1 MNKIS
6 KFLTLVILI
15 VVVLLFGIYQYRT
28 FIQTEIYQEN
38 SEHLLATYEQVSRTF
53 TLFTQRNWN
62 VLADWDEYLQYI
74 SDSENTETA
83 WHDFADR
90 KNNWQY
96 SDFYMFNEHCDFLT
110 ASNRKGTADSIR
122 NCFQEMYSSGCPTI
136 SDYTASSGKHKVVF
150 AIPLSNPFCLDNITY
165 TGVAVSYDVT
175 TVEDMIS
182 NNVYGDK
189 SSCYLVNAKGHVIL
203 SLESQSE
210 FLSEQ
215 DNLFTFLKSNAVF
228 SENTNDA
235 VEHDLQKVVEGRAKF
250 NSQGTS
256 YYMVY
261 QPVGLNDWSI
271 LGIVQT
277 AAVNSPDEKIM
288 HVTIA
293 AITVLAACLLL
304 LLLRLSSL
312 NAEYKLKHQELLHQA
327 LKAQKEQTDQLF
339 YGMTCIVDRYI
350 VVDLLKNR
358 YEYHEYS
365 SNSLYPETGSYQN
378 LLDTVARNYIVLS
391 DTENIK
397 ISHLLNK
404 EYLQKVLHKG
414 NGIMKIEYSKRTEN
428 IYKLMNVVAVEWDE
442 SGIPL
447 KVMMISQD
455 IGKRHELENL
465 ANTDGLTG
473 LFNERYFSSV
483 LHRKEKKKLPFVLY
497 YLDLDHFKPVND
509 TYGHDMGD
517 KLLKAVAERLLKCIR
532 SNDFAFR
539 IGGDEFA
546 LIISAE
552 MEDSLCMQTKMRII
566 QSLLRPYEIDGKTL
580 HIGASCGYAVYPL
593 ETEDTGKIRI
603 LADQRMYAE
612 KKKIIKKPQGLSPKI
627 LLQMTECKRGA
638 VGKCNFSSRQP
649 LLHYLLMHH
658 SEHQRSSM
666 TFFYSHTSVCLP
678 GEWPP

>member
-1 MNKIS
+1 
-6 KFLTLVILI
+6 
-15 VVVLLFGIYQYRT
+15 
-28 FIQTEIYQEN
+28 
-38 SEHLLATYEQVSRTF
+38 
-53 TLFTQRNWN
+53 
-62 VLADWDEYLQYI
+62 
-74 SDSENTETA
+74 
-83 WHDFADR
+83 
-90 KNNWQY
+90 
-96 SDFYMFNEHCDFLT
+96 
-110 ASNRKGTADSIR
+110 
-122 NCFQEMYSSGCPTI
+122 
-136 SDYTASSGKHKVVF
+136 
-150 AIPLSNPFCLDNITY
+150 
-165 TGVAVSYDVT
+165 
-175 TVEDMIS
+175 
-182 NNVYGDK
+182 
-189 SSCYLVNAKGHVIL
+189 
-203 SLESQSE
+203 
-210 FLSEQ
+210 
-215 DNLFTFLKSNAVF
+215 
-228 SENTNDA
+228 
-235 VEHDLQKVVEGRAKF
+235 
-250 NSQGTS
+250 
-256 YYMVY
+256 MVY
-261 QPVGLNDWSI
+261 QPVGLNDWNI
-271 LGIVQT
+271 LGIVQ
-277 AAVNSPDEKIM
+277 ASAVNSQDEKIM

-293 AITVLAACLLL
+293 TITGLAACLLL

-339 YGMTCIVDRYI
+339 YGMTCIVDRYT
-350 VVDLLKNR
+350 VVDLMKDR
-358 YEYHEYS
+358 YEYHEY
-365 SNSLYPETGSYQN
+365 NSDNLYPETGSYQN
-378 LLDTVARNYIVLS
+378 LLDTASRSYIVLS

-404 EYLQKVLHKG
+404 EYLQKVLQKG

-566 QSLLRPYEIDGKTL
+566 QSLLLPYEIDGKTL

-612 KKKIIKKPQGLSPKI
+612 KKENHRKAAESQSKDPSP
-627 LLQMTECKRGA
+627 
-638 VGKCNFSSRQP
+638 ND
-649 LLHYLLMHH
+649 
-658 SEHQRSSM
+658 
-666 TFFYSHTSVCLP
+666 
-678 GEWPP
+678 

>member
-1 MNKIS
+1 MNKIC
-6 KFLTLVILI
+6 KFLTLIILI

-38 SEHLLATYEQVSRTF
+38 SEHLLATYEQVNRTF

-62 VLADWDEYLQYI
+62 VLSDWDEYLQCI
-74 SDSENTETA
+74 SDAENTETV

-110 ASNRKGTADSIR
+110 ANNRKGTADSIR
-122 NCFQEMYSSGCPTI
+122 NCFQEMYSFECPTI

-150 AIPLSNPFCLDNITY
+150 AIPLSHPFCLDNITY
-165 TGVAVSYDVT
+165 TGVAVSYDVS

-210 FLSEQ
+210 FLSGHE
-215 DNLFTFLKSNAVF
+215 NLFTFLKDNAVF
-228 SENTNDA
+228 SKNTYDA
-235 VEHDLQKVVEGRAKF
+235 VEHDLQKVVKGRAKF

-293 AITVLAACLLL
+293 AITVLATCLLL

-339 YGMTCIVDRYI
+339 YGMTCIVDRYT
-350 VVDLLKNR
+350 VVDLLKDR

-428 IYKLMNVVAVEWDE
+428 VYKIMNVVAVEWDE
-442 SGIPL
+442 AGIPQ
-447 KVMMISQD
+447 KVMMIAQD

-483 LHRKEKKKLPFVLY
+483 LHRKEQKKLPFVLY

-552 MEDSLCMQTKMRII
+552 MEDSLCMQTKMRIV
-566 QSLLRPYEIDGKTL
+566 QSLLLPYEIDDKTL

-612 KKKIIKKPQGLSPKI
+612 KKENHRKAAESQSKDPSP
-627 LLQMTECKRGA
+627 
-638 VGKCNFSSRQP
+638 ND
-649 LLHYLLMHH
+649 
-658 SEHQRSSM
+658 
-666 TFFYSHTSVCLP
+666 
-678 GEWPP
+678 

>member
-1 MNKIS
+1 MSQQPHHQKKENIMNKIC
-6 KFLTLVILI
+6 KFLTLIILI
-15 VVVLLFGIYQYRT
+15 VAVLLFGIYQYRT

-38 SEHLLATYEQVSRTF
+38 SEHLLATYEQVNRTF

-62 VLADWDEYLQYI
+62 VLSDWDEYLQYI
-74 SDSENTETA
+74 SDSENTETV

-110 ASNRKGTADSIR
+110 ANNRKGTADSIR
-122 NCFQEMYSSGCPTI
+122 NCFQEMYSFECPTI

-150 AIPLSNPFCLDNITY
+150 AIPLSHPFCLNNITY

-210 FLSEQ
+210 FLSEHE
-215 DNLFTFLKSNAVF
+215 NLFTFLKDNAVF
-228 SENTNDA
+228 SENTYDA
-235 VEHDLQKVVEGRAKF
+235 VEHDLQKVVKGRAKF

-293 AITVLAACLLL
+293 AITVLATCLLL

-339 YGMTCIVDRYI
+339 YGMTCIVDRYT
-350 VVDLLKNR
+350 VVDLLKDR

-428 IYKLMNVVAVEWDE
+428 VYKIMNVVAVEWDE
-442 SGIPL
+442 AGIPQ
-447 KVMMISQD
+447 KVMMIAQD

-483 LHRKEKKKLPFVLY
+483 LHRKEQKKLPFVLY

-552 MEDSLCMQTKMRII
+552 MEDSLCMQTKMRIV
-566 QSLLRPYEIDGKTL
+566 QSLLLPYEIDGKTL

-603 LADQRMYAE
+603 LSDQRMYAE
-612 KKKIIKKPQGLSPKI
+612 KKENHRKAAESQSKDPSP
-627 LLQMTECKRGA
+627 
-638 VGKCNFSSRQP
+638 ND
-649 LLHYLLMHH
+649 
-658 SEHQRSSM
+658 
-666 TFFYSHTSVCLP
+666 
-678 GEWPP
+678 

>member
-1 MNKIS
+1 MNKIC
-6 KFLTLVILI
+6 KFLTLIFLI

-38 SEHLLATYEQVSRTF
+38 SEHLLATYEQVNRTF

-62 VLADWDEYLQYI
+62 VLSDWDEYLQCI
-74 SDSENTETA
+74 SDSENTETV

-110 ASNRKGTADSIR
+110 ANNRKGTADSIR

-150 AIPLSNPFCLDNITY
+150 AIPLSHPFCLNNITY

-189 SSCYLVNAKGHVIL
+189 SSCYLINAKGHVIL

-210 FLSEQ
+210 FLSGHE
-215 DNLFTFLKSNAVF
+215 NLFTFLKDNAVF
-228 SENTNDA
+228 SENTYDA
-235 VEHDLQKVVEGRAKF
+235 VEHDLQKVVKGRAKF

-293 AITVLAACLLL
+293 AITVLATCLLL

-339 YGMTCIVDRYI
+339 YGMNCIVDRYT
-350 VVDLLKNR
+350 VVDLLKDR

-365 SNSLYPETGSYQN
+365 SNNLYPETGSYQN
-378 LLDTVARNYIVLS
+378 LLDTAARNYIVSS

-428 IYKLMNVVAVEWDE
+428 IYKIMNVVAVEWDE
-442 SGIPL
+442 AGIPQ

-483 LHRKEKKKLPFVLY
+483 LHRKEQKKLPFVLY

-552 MEDSLCMQTKMRII
+552 MEDSLCMQTKMRIV
-566 QSLLRPYEIDGKTL
+566 QSLLLPYEIDGKTL

-612 KKKIIKKPQGLSPKI
+612 KKENHRKAAESQSKDPSP
-627 LLQMTECKRGA
+627 
-638 VGKCNFSSRQP
+638 ND
-649 LLHYLLMHH
+649 
-658 SEHQRSSM
+658 
-666 TFFYSHTSVCLP
+666 
-678 GEWPP
+678 

>member
-1 MNKIS
+1 MNKIC
-6 KFLTLVILI
+6 KFLTLIILI

-38 SEHLLATYEQVSRTF
+38 SEHLLATYEQVNRTF

-62 VLADWDEYLQYI
+62 VLSDWDEYLQCI
-74 SDSENTETA
+74 SDAENTETV

-110 ASNRKGTADSIR
+110 ANNRKGTADSIR
-122 NCFQEMYSSGCPTI
+122 NCFQEMYSFECPTI

-150 AIPLSNPFCLDNITY
+150 AIPLSHPFCLNNITY

-210 FLSEQ
+210 FLSEHE
-215 DNLFTFLKSNAVF
+215 NLFTFLKDNAVF
-228 SENTNDA
+228 SENTYDA
-235 VEHDLQKVVEGRAKF
+235 VEHDLQKVVKGRAKF

-293 AITVLAACLLL
+293 AITVLATCLLL

-339 YGMTCIVDRYI
+339 YGMTCIVDRYT
-350 VVDLLKNR
+350 VVDLLKDR

-428 IYKLMNVVAVEWDE
+428 VYKIMNVVAVEWDE
-442 SGIPL
+442 AGIPQ
-447 KVMMISQD
+447 KVMMIAQD

-483 LHRKEKKKLPFVLY
+483 LHRKEQKQLPFVLY

-552 MEDSLCMQTKMRII
+552 MEDSLCMQTKMRIV
-566 QSLLRPYEIDGKTL
+566 QSLLLPYEIDGKTL

-612 KKKIIKKPQGLSPKI
+612 KKENHRKAAESQSKDPSQ
-627 LLQMTECKRGA
+627 
-638 VGKCNFSSRQP
+638 ND
-649 LLHYLLMHH
+649 
-658 SEHQRSSM
+658 
-666 TFFYSHTSVCLP
+666 
-678 GEWPP
+678 

>member
-1 MNKIS
+1 MSQQPHHQKEENIMNKIC
-6 KFLTLVILI
+6 KFLTLIILI

-38 SEHLLATYEQVSRTF
+38 SEHLLATYEQVNRTF

-62 VLADWDEYLQYI
+62 VLSDWNEYLQCI
-74 SDSENTETA
+74 SDSENTETV

-110 ASNRKGTADSIR
+110 ANNRKGTADSIR

-150 AIPLSNPFCLDNITY
+150 AIPLSHPFCLNNITY

-210 FLSEQ
+210 FLSEHE
-215 DNLFTFLKSNAVF
+215 NLFTFLKDNAVF
-228 SENTNDA
+228 SENTYDA
-235 VEHDLQKVVEGRAKF
+235 VEHDLQKVVKGRAKF

-293 AITVLAACLLL
+293 AITVLATCLLL

-339 YGMTCIVDRYI
+339 YGMTCIVDRYT
-350 VVDLLKNR
+350 VVDLLKDR

-378 LLDTVARNYIVLS
+378 LLDTIARNYIVLS

-404 EYLQKVLHKG
+404 DYLQKVLHKG

-428 IYKLMNVVAVEWDE
+428 VYKIMNVVAVEWDE
-442 SGIPL
+442 AGIPQ
-447 KVMMISQD
+447 KVMMIAQD

-483 LHRKEKKKLPFVLY
+483 LHRKEQKKLPFVLY

-552 MEDSLCMQTKMRII
+552 MEDSLCMQTKMRIV
-566 QSLLRPYEIDGKTL
+566 QSLLLPYEIDGKTL

-612 KKKIIKKPQGLSPKI
+612 KKENHRKAAESQSKDPSPN
-627 LLQMTECKRGA
+627 G
-638 VGKCNFSSRQP
+638 
-649 LLHYLLMHH
+649 
-658 SEHQRSSM
+658 
-666 TFFYSHTSVCLP
+666 
-678 GEWPP
+678 

>member
-1 MNKIS
+1 MNKIC
-6 KFLTLVILI
+6 KFLTLIILI

-38 SEHLLATYEQVSRTF
+38 SEHLLATYEQVNRTF

-62 VLADWDEYLQYI
+62 VLSDWDEYLQCI
-74 SDSENTETA
+74 SDSENTETV

-110 ASNRKGTADSIR
+110 ANNRKGTADSIR
-122 NCFQEMYSSGCPTI
+122 NCFQEMYSSECPTI
-136 SDYTASSGKHKVVF
+136 SDYIASSGKHKVVF
-150 AIPLSNPFCLDNITY
+150 AIPLSHPFCLNNITY

-210 FLSEQ
+210 FLSEHE
-215 DNLFTFLKSNAVF
+215 NLFTFLKDNAVF
-228 SENTNDA
+228 SENTYDA
-235 VEHDLQKVVEGRAKF
+235 VEHDLQKVVKGRAKF
-250 NSQGTS
+250 NSQGIS

-288 HVTIA
+288 HVTIV
-293 AITVLAACLLL
+293 AITVLATCLLL

-339 YGMTCIVDRYI
+339 YGMTCIVDRYT
-350 VVDLLKNR
+350 VVDLLKDR

-365 SNSLYPETGSYQN
+365 NSNNLYPETGSYQN
-378 LLDTVARNYIVLS
+378 LLDTAARNYIVLS

-428 IYKLMNVVAVEWDE
+428 IYKIMNVVAVEWDE
-442 SGIPL
+442 AGIPQ

-483 LHRKEKKKLPFVLY
+483 LHRKEQKKLPFVL
-497 YLDLDHFKPVND
+497 LAPRTPARSWSSDPP
-509 TYGHDMGD
+509 
-517 KLLKAVAERLLKCIR
+517 AVPQRASEGSVSSPGAPYCVPPFSGSPLPPHR
-532 SNDFAFR
+532 SAR
-539 IGGDEFA
+539 
-546 LIISAE
+546 
-552 MEDSLCMQTKMRII
+552 
-566 QSLLRPYEIDGKTL
+566 
-580 HIGASCGYAVYPL
+580 
-593 ETEDTGKIRI
+593 
-603 LADQRMYAE
+603 
-612 KKKIIKKPQGLSPKI
+612 
-627 LLQMTECKRGA
+627 
-638 VGKCNFSSRQP
+638 
-649 LLHYLLMHH
+649 
-658 SEHQRSSM
+658 
-666 TFFYSHTSVCLP
+666 
-678 GEWPP
+678 

>member
-1 MNKIS
+1 MSQQPHHQKKENIMNKIC
-6 KFLTLVILI
+6 KFLTLIILI
-15 VVVLLFGIYQYRT
+15 VAVLLFGIYQYRT
-28 FIQTEIYQEN
+28 LIQTEIYQEN
-38 SEHLLATYEQVSRTF
+38 SEHLLATYEQVNRIF

-62 VLADWDEYLQYI
+62 VLSDWDEYLQYI
-74 SDSENTETA
+74 SDSENTETV

-110 ASNRKGTADSIR
+110 ANNRKGTADSIR
-122 NCFQEMYSSGCPTI
+122 NCFQEMYSFECPTI

-150 AIPLSNPFCLDNITY
+150 AIPLSHPFCLNNITY

-210 FLSEQ
+210 FLSEHE
-215 DNLFTFLKSNAVF
+215 NLFTFLKDNAVF
-228 SENTNDA
+228 SENTYDA
-235 VEHDLQKVVEGRAKF
+235 VEHDLQKVVKGRAKF

-293 AITVLAACLLL
+293 AITVLATCLLL

-339 YGMTCIVDRYI
+339 YGMTCIVDRYT
-350 VVDLLKNR
+350 VVDLLKDR

-428 IYKLMNVVAVEWDE
+428 IYKIMNVVAVEWDE
-442 SGIPL
+442 AGIPQ
-447 KVMMISQD
+447 KVMMIAQD

-483 LHRKEKKKLPFVLY
+483 LHRKEQKKLPFVLY

-552 MEDSLCMQTKMRII
+552 MGDSLCMQTKMRIV
-566 QSLLRPYEIDGKTL
+566 QSLLLPYEIDGKTL

-612 KKKIIKKPQGLSPKI
+612 KKENHRKAAESQSKDPSP
-627 LLQMTECKRGA
+627 
-638 VGKCNFSSRQP
+638 ND
-649 LLHYLLMHH
+649 
-658 SEHQRSSM
+658 
-666 TFFYSHTSVCLP
+666 
-678 GEWPP
+678 

>member
-1 MNKIS
+1 MNKIC
-6 KFLTLVILI
+6 KFLTLIILI
-15 VVVLLFGIYQYRT
+15 VAVLLFGIYQYRT

-38 SEHLLATYEQVSRTF
+38 SEHLLATYEQVNRTF

-62 VLADWDEYLQYI
+62 VLSDWDEYLQYI
-74 SDSENTETA
+74 SDSENTETV

-110 ASNRKGTADSIR
+110 ANNRKGTADSIR
-122 NCFQEMYSSGCPTI
+122 NCFQEMYSFECPTI

-150 AIPLSNPFCLDNITY
+150 AIPLSHPFCLNNITY

-210 FLSEQ
+210 FLSEHE
-215 DNLFTFLKSNAVF
+215 NLFTFLKDNAVF
-228 SENTNDA
+228 SENTYDA
-235 VEHDLQKVVEGRAKF
+235 VEHDLQKVVKGRAKF

-293 AITVLAACLLL
+293 AITVLATCLLL

-339 YGMTCIVDRYI
+339 YGMTCIVDRYT
-350 VVDLLKNR
+350 VVDLLKDR

-428 IYKLMNVVAVEWDE
+428 IYKIMNVVAVEWDE
-442 SGIPL
+442 AGIPQ
-447 KVMMISQD
+447 KVMMIAQD

-483 LHRKEKKKLPFVLY
+483 LHRKEQKKLPFVLY

-509 TYGHDMGD
+509 TYRHDMGD

-552 MEDSLCMQTKMRII
+552 MGDSLCMQTKMRIV
-566 QSLLRPYEIDGKTL
+566 QSLLLPYEIDGKTL

-612 KKKIIKKPQGLSPKI
+612 KKENHRKAAESQSKDPSP
-627 LLQMTECKRGA
+627 
-638 VGKCNFSSRQP
+638 ND
-649 LLHYLLMHH
+649 
-658 SEHQRSSM
+658 
-666 TFFYSHTSVCLP
+666 
-678 GEWPP
+678 

>member
-1 MNKIS
+1 MNKIC
-6 KFLTLVILI
+6 KFLTLIILI

-38 SEHLLATYEQVSRTF
+38 SEHLLATYEQVNRTF

-62 VLADWDEYLQYI
+62 VLSDWDEYLQCI
-74 SDSENTETA
+74 SDSENTETV

-110 ASNRKGTADSIR
+110 ANNRKGTADSIQ

-150 AIPLSNPFCLDNITY
+150 AIPLSHPFCLNNITY
-165 TGVAVSYDVT
+165 TGVAVSYDVS

-182 NNVYGDK
+182 NNVYGNK
-189 SSCYLVNAKGHVIL
+189 SSCYLINAKGHVIL

-215 DNLFTFLKSNAVF
+215 ENLFTFLKDNAVF

-250 NSQGTS
+250 NSQGIS

-293 AITVLAACLLL
+293 AITVLATCLLL

-339 YGMTCIVDRYI
+339 YGMTCIVDRYT
-350 VVDLLKNR
+350 VVDLLKDR

-428 IYKLMNVVAVEWDE
+428 VYKIMNVVAVEWDE
-442 SGIPL
+442 AGIPQ

-483 LHRKEKKKLPFVLY
+483 LHRKEQKKLPFVLY

-552 MEDSLCMQTKMRII
+552 MEDSLCMQTKMRIV
-566 QSLLRPYEIDGKTL
+566 QSLLLPYEIDGKTL

-612 KKKIIKKPQGLSPKI
+612 KKENHRKAAESQSKDPSP
-627 LLQMTECKRGA
+627 
-638 VGKCNFSSRQP
+638 ND
-649 LLHYLLMHH
+649 
-658 SEHQRSSM
+658 
-666 TFFYSHTSVCLP
+666 
-678 GEWPP
+678 

>member
-1 MNKIS
+1 MSKIC
-6 KFLTLVILI
+6 KFLTLIILI

-38 SEHLLATYEQVSRTF
+38 SEHLLATYEQVNRTF

-62 VLADWDEYLQYI
+62 VLSDWDEYLQCI
-74 SDSENTETA
+74 SDAENTETV

-110 ASNRKGTADSIR
+110 ANNRKGTADSIR
-122 NCFQEMYSSGCPTI
+122 NCFQEMYSFECPTI

-150 AIPLSNPFCLDNITY
+150 AIPLSHPFCLNNITY

-210 FLSEQ
+210 FLSGHE
-215 DNLFTFLKSNAVF
+215 NLFTFLKDNAVF
-228 SENTNDA
+228 SENTYDA
-235 VEHDLQKVVEGRAKF
+235 VEHDLQKVVKGRAKF

-293 AITVLAACLLL
+293 AITVLATCLLL

-339 YGMTCIVDRYI
+339 YGMTCIVDRYT
-350 VVDLLKNR
+350 VVDLLKDR

-365 SNSLYPETGSYQN
+365 SNNLYPETGSYQN
-378 LLDTVARNYIVLS
+378 LLDTAARNYIVLS

-397 ISHLLNK
+397 MSHLLNK

-428 IYKLMNVVAVEWDE
+428 VYKIMNVVAVEWDE
-442 SGIPL
+442 AGIPQ
-447 KVMMISQD
+447 KVMMIAQD
-455 IGKRHELENL
+455 IGKRHELESL

-483 LHRKEKKKLPFVLY
+483 LHRKEQKKLPFVLY

-552 MEDSLCMQTKMRII
+552 MEDSLCMQTKMRIV
-566 QSLLRPYEIDGKTL
+566 QSLLLPYEIDGKTL

-612 KKKIIKKPQGLSPKI
+612 KKENHRKAAESQSKDPSP
-627 LLQMTECKRGA
+627 
-638 VGKCNFSSRQP
+638 ND
-649 LLHYLLMHH
+649 
-658 SEHQRSSM
+658 
-666 TFFYSHTSVCLP
+666 
-678 GEWPP
+678 

>member
-1 MNKIS
+1 MNKIC
-6 KFLTLVILI
+6 KFLTLIILI

-38 SEHLLATYEQVSRTF
+38 SEHLLATYEQVNRTF

-62 VLADWDEYLQYI
+62 VLSDWDEYLQCI
-74 SDSENTETA
+74 SDSENTETV

-110 ASNRKGTADSIR
+110 ANNRKGTADSIR
-122 NCFQEMYSSGCPTI
+122 NCFQEMYSSECPTI
-136 SDYTASSGKHKVVF
+136 SDYIASSGKHKVVF
-150 AIPLSNPFCLDNITY
+150 AIPLSHPFCLNNITY

-210 FLSEQ
+210 FLSEHE
-215 DNLFTFLKSNAVF
+215 NLFTFLKDNAVF
-228 SENTNDA
+228 SENTYDA
-235 VEHDLQKVVEGRAKF
+235 VEHDLQKVVKGRAKF
-250 NSQGTS
+250 NSQGIS

-293 AITVLAACLLL
+293 AITVLATCLLL

-339 YGMTCIVDRYI
+339 YGMTCIVDRYT
-350 VVDLLKNR
+350 VVDLLKDR

-365 SNSLYPETGSYQN
+365 SNNLYPETGSYQN
-378 LLDTVARNYIVLS
+378 LLDTAARNYIVLS

-397 ISHLLNK
+397 MSHLLNK

-428 IYKLMNVVAVEWDE
+428 VYKIMNVVAVEWDE
-442 SGIPL
+442 AGIPQ
-447 KVMMISQD
+447 KVMMIAQD

-483 LHRKEKKKLPFVLY
+483 LHRKEQKKLPFVLY

-532 SNDFAFR
+532 SNDLAFR

-552 MEDSLCMQTKMRII
+552 MEDSLCMQTKMRIV
-566 QSLLRPYEIDGKTL
+566 QSLLLPYEIDGKTL

-612 KKKIIKKPQGLSPKI
+612 KKENHRKAAESQSKDPSQ
-627 LLQMTECKRGA
+627 
-638 VGKCNFSSRQP
+638 ND
-649 LLHYLLMHH
+649 
-658 SEHQRSSM
+658 
-666 TFFYSHTSVCLP
+666 
-678 GEWPP
+678 

>member
-1 MNKIS
+1 MNKIC
-6 KFLTLVILI
+6 KFLTLIILI

-38 SEHLLATYEQVSRTF
+38 SEHLLATYEQVNRTF

-62 VLADWDEYLQYI
+62 VLSDWDEYLQCI
-74 SDSENTETA
+74 SDAENTETV

-110 ASNRKGTADSIR
+110 ANNRKGTADSIR
-122 NCFQEMYSSGCPTI
+122 NCFQEMYSSECPTI

-150 AIPLSNPFCLDNITY
+150 AIPLSHPFCLNNITY
-165 TGVAVSYDVT
+165 TGVAVSYDVS

-210 FLSEQ
+210 FLSGHE
-215 DNLFTFLKSNAVF
+215 NLFTFLKDNAVF
-228 SENTNDA
+228 SENTYDA
-235 VEHDLQKVVEGRAKF
+235 VEHDLQKVVKGRAKF

-293 AITVLAACLLL
+293 AITVLATCLLL

-339 YGMTCIVDRYI
+339 YGMTCIVDRYT
-350 VVDLLKNR
+350 VVDLLKDR

-365 SNSLYPETGSYQN
+365 SNNLYPETGSYQN
-378 LLDTVARNYIVLS
+378 LLDTAARNYIVLS

-397 ISHLLNK
+397 MSHLLNK

-428 IYKLMNVVAVEWDE
+428 VYKIMNVVAVEWDE
-442 SGIPL
+442 AGIPQ

-483 LHRKEKKKLPFVLY
+483 LHRKEQKKLPFVLY

-552 MEDSLCMQTKMRII
+552 MEDSLCMQTKMRIV
-566 QSLLRPYEIDGKTL
+566 QSLLLPYEIDDKTL

-612 KKKIIKKPQGLSPKI
+612 KKENHRKAAESQSKDPFP
-627 LLQMTECKRGA
+627 
-638 VGKCNFSSRQP
+638 ND
-649 LLHYLLMHH
+649 
-658 SEHQRSSM
+658 
-666 TFFYSHTSVCLP
+666 
-678 GEWPP
+678 

>member
-1 MNKIS
+1 MNKIC
-6 KFLTLVILI
+6 KFLTLIILI

-38 SEHLLATYEQVSRTF
+38 SEHLLATYEQVNRTF

-62 VLADWDEYLQYI
+62 VLSDWDEYLQCI
-74 SDSENTETA
+74 SDSENTETV

-110 ASNRKGTADSIR
+110 ANNRKGTADSIR
-122 NCFQEMYSSGCPTI
+122 NCFQEMYSSECPTI
-136 SDYTASSGKHKVVF
+136 SDYIASSGKHKVVF
-150 AIPLSNPFCLDNITY
+150 AIPLSHPFCLNNITY

-210 FLSEQ
+210 FLSEHE
-215 DNLFTFLKSNAVF
+215 NLFTFLKDNAVF
-228 SENTNDA
+228 SENTYDA
-235 VEHDLQKVVEGRAKF
+235 VEHDLQKVVKGRAKF
-250 NSQGTS
+250 NSQGIS

-293 AITVLAACLLL
+293 AITVLATCLLL

-339 YGMTCIVDRYI
+339 YGMTCIVDRYT
-350 VVDLLKNR
+350 VVDLLKDR

-365 SNSLYPETGSYQN
+365 NSNNLYPETGSYQN
-378 LLDTVARNYIVLS
+378 LLDTAARNYIVLS

-428 IYKLMNVVAVEWDE
+428 IYKIMNVVAVEWDE
-442 SGIPL
+442 AGIPQ

-473 LFNERYFSSV
+473 LFNERYFGSV
-483 LHRKEKKKLPFVLY
+483 LHRKEQKKLPFVLY

-552 MEDSLCMQTKMRII
+552 MDDSLCMQTKMCIV
-566 QSLLRPYEIDGKTL
+566 QSLLLPYEIDGKTL

-612 KKKIIKKPQGLSPKI
+612 KKENHRKAAESQSKDPSP
-627 LLQMTECKRGA
+627 
-638 VGKCNFSSRQP
+638 ND
-649 LLHYLLMHH
+649 
-658 SEHQRSSM
+658 
-666 TFFYSHTSVCLP
+666 
-678 GEWPP
+678 

>member
-1 MNKIS
+1 MNKIC
-6 KFLTLVILI
+6 KFLTLIILI
-15 VVVLLFGIYQYRT
+15 VAVLLFGIYQYRT

-38 SEHLLATYEQVSRTF
+38 SEHLLATYEQVNRTF

-62 VLADWDEYLQYI
+62 VLSDWDEYLQYI
-74 SDSENTETA
+74 SDSENTETV

-110 ASNRKGTADSIR
+110 ANNRKGTADSIR
-122 NCFQEMYSSGCPTI
+122 NCFQEMYSFECPTI

-150 AIPLSNPFCLDNITY
+150 AIPLSHPFCLNNITY

-210 FLSEQ
+210 FLSEHE
-215 DNLFTFLKSNAVF
+215 NLFTFLKDNAVF
-228 SENTNDA
+228 SENTYDA
-235 VEHDLQKVVEGRAKF
+235 VEHDLQKVVKGRAKF

-293 AITVLAACLLL
+293 AITVLATCLLL

-339 YGMTCIVDRYI
+339 YGMTCIVDRYT
-350 VVDLLKNR
+350 VVDLLKDR

-428 IYKLMNVVAVEWDE
+428 IYKIMNVVAVEWDE
-442 SGIPL
+442 AGIPQ
-447 KVMMISQD
+447 KVMMIAQD

-483 LHRKEKKKLPFVLY
+483 LHRKEQKKLPFVLY

-552 MEDSLCMQTKMRII
+552 MGDSLCMQTKMRIV
-566 QSLLRPYEIDGKTL
+566 QSLLLPYEIDGKTL

-612 KKKIIKKPQGLSPKI
+612 KKENHRKAAESQSKDPSQ
-627 LLQMTECKRGA
+627 
-638 VGKCNFSSRQP
+638 ND
-649 LLHYLLMHH
+649 
-658 SEHQRSSM
+658 
-666 TFFYSHTSVCLP
+666 
-678 GEWPP
+678 

>member
-1 MNKIS
+1 MVTPVAHGDHHVGPCEHPVDHLAHRLRRIGHVDVRIDGIRGPGTGDAGPDGSALAAVRNIDDLDIRNGLPQRPVL
-6 KFLTLVILI
+6 FLAETMRRTVVDDDQVQALVRIPGAKLRI
-15 VVVLLFGIYQYRT
+15 GAGQRRDEPRSRIAIAV
-28 FIQTEIYQEN
+28 
-38 SEHLLATYEQVSRTF
+38 LAT
-53 TLFTQRNWN
+53 
-62 VLADWDEYLQYI
+62 
-74 SDSENTETA
+74 
-83 WHDFADR
+83 
-90 KNNWQY
+90 
-96 SDFYMFNEHCDFLT
+96 
-110 ASNRKGTADSIR
+110 
-122 NCFQEMYSSGCPTI
+122 
-136 SDYTASSGKHKVVF
+136 
-150 AIPLSNPFCLDNITY
+150 
-165 TGVAVSYDVT
+165 
-175 TVEDMIS
+175 
-182 NNVYGDK
+182 
-189 SSCYLVNAKGHVIL
+189 
-203 SLESQSE
+203 
-210 FLSEQ
+210 
-215 DNLFTFLKSNAVF
+215 
-228 SENTNDA
+228 
-235 VEHDLQKVVEGRAKF
+235 
-250 NSQGTS
+250 
-256 YYMVY
+256 
-261 QPVGLNDWSI
+261 
-271 LGIVQT
+271 
-277 AAVNSPDEKIM
+277 
-288 HVTIA
+288 
-293 AITVLAACLLL
+293 CLLL

-339 YGMTCIVDRYI
+339 YGMTCIVDRYT
-350 VVDLLKNR
+350 VVDLLKDR

-365 SNSLYPETGSYQN
+365 SNNLYPETGSYQN

-428 IYKLMNVVAVEWDE
+428 VYKIMNVVAVEWDE
-442 SGIPL
+442 AGIPQ
-447 KVMMISQD
+447 KVMMIAQD

-483 LHRKEKKKLPFVLY
+483 LHRKEQKKLPFVLY

-552 MEDSLCMQTKMRII
+552 MEDSLCMQTKMRIV
-566 QSLLRPYEIDGKTL
+566 QSLLLPYEIDGKTL

-612 KKKIIKKPQGLSPKI
+612 KKENHRKAAESQSKDPSQ
-627 LLQMTECKRGA
+627 
-638 VGKCNFSSRQP
+638 ND
-649 LLHYLLMHH
+649 
-658 SEHQRSSM
+658 
-666 TFFYSHTSVCLP
+666 
-678 GEWPP
+678 

>member
-1 MNKIS
+1 MNKICKS
-6 KFLTLVILI
+6 LTLIILI
-15 VVVLLFGIYQYRT
+15 VAVLLFGIYQYRT

-38 SEHLLATYEQVSRTF
+38 SEHLLATYEQVNRTF

-62 VLADWDEYLQYI
+62 VLSDWDEYLQYI
-74 SDSENTETA
+74 SDSENTETV

-110 ASNRKGTADSIR
+110 ANNRKGTADSIR
-122 NCFQEMYSSGCPTI
+122 NCFQEMYSFECPTI

-150 AIPLSNPFCLDNITY
+150 AIPLSHPFCLNNITY

-210 FLSEQ
+210 FLSEHE
-215 DNLFTFLKSNAVF
+215 NLFTFLKDNAVF
-228 SENTNDA
+228 SENTYDA
-235 VEHDLQKVVEGRAKF
+235 VEHDLQKVVKGRAKF

-293 AITVLAACLLL
+293 AITVLATCLLL

-339 YGMTCIVDRYI
+339 YGMTCIVDRYT
-350 VVDLLKNR
+350 VVDLLKDR

-428 IYKLMNVVAVEWDE
+428 VYKIMNVVAVEWDE
-442 SGIPL
+442 AGIPQ
-447 KVMMISQD
+447 KVMMIAQD

-483 LHRKEKKKLPFVLY
+483 LHRKEQKKLPFVLY

-517 KLLKAVAERLLKCIR
+517 KLLKAVAERLLKCIH

-552 MEDSLCMQTKMRII
+552 MGDSLCMQTKMRIV
-566 QSLLRPYEIDGKTL
+566 QSLLLPYEIDGKTL
-580 HIGASCGYAVYPL
+580 HIGASCGYAIYPL

-612 KKKIIKKPQGLSPKI
+612 KKENHRKAAESQSKDPSP
-627 LLQMTECKRGA
+627 
-638 VGKCNFSSRQP
+638 ND
-649 LLHYLLMHH
+649 
-658 SEHQRSSM
+658 
-666 TFFYSHTSVCLP
+666 
-678 GEWPP
+678 

>member
-1 MNKIS
+1 MSQQPHHQKKENIMNKIC
-6 KFLTLVILI
+6 KFLTLIILI
-15 VVVLLFGIYQYRT
+15 VAVLLFGIYQYRT

-38 SEHLLATYEQVSRTF
+38 SEHLLATYEQVNRTF

-62 VLADWDEYLQYI
+62 VLSDWDEYLQYI
-74 SDSENTETA
+74 SDSENTETV

-110 ASNRKGTADSIR
+110 ANNRKGTADSIR
-122 NCFQEMYSSGCPTI
+122 NCFQEMYSFECPTI

-150 AIPLSNPFCLDNITY
+150 AIPLSHPFCLNNITY

-210 FLSEQ
+210 FLSEHE
-215 DNLFTFLKSNAVF
+215 NLFTFLKDNAVF
-228 SENTNDA
+228 SENTYDA
-235 VEHDLQKVVEGRAKF
+235 VEHDLQKVVKGRAKF

-293 AITVLAACLLL
+293 AITVLATCLLL

-339 YGMTCIVDRYI
+339 YGMTCIVDRYT
-350 VVDLLKNR
+350 VVDLLKDR

-414 NGIMKIEYSKRTEN
+414 NGIIKIEYSKRTEN
-428 IYKLMNVVAVEWDE
+428 VYKIMNVVAVEWDE
-442 SGIPL
+442 AGIPQ
-447 KVMMISQD
+447 KVMMIAQD

-483 LHRKEKKKLPFVLY
+483 LHRKEQKKLPFVLY

-552 MEDSLCMQTKMRII
+552 MEDSLCMQTKMRIV
-566 QSLLRPYEIDGKTL
+566 QSLLLPYEIDGKTL

-612 KKKIIKKPQGLSPKI
+612 KKENHRKAAESQSKDPSP
-627 LLQMTECKRGA
+627 
-638 VGKCNFSSRQP
+638 ND
-649 LLHYLLMHH
+649 
-658 SEHQRSSM
+658 
-666 TFFYSHTSVCLP
+666 
-678 GEWPP
+678 

>member
-1 MNKIS
+1 MNKIC
-6 KFLTLVILI
+6 KFLTLIILI

-38 SEHLLATYEQVSRTF
+38 SEHLLATYEQVNRTF

-62 VLADWDEYLQYI
+62 VLSDWDEYLQCI
-74 SDSENTETA
+74 SDSENTETV

-110 ASNRKGTADSIR
+110 ANNRKGTADSIR
-122 NCFQEMYSSGCPTI
+122 NCFQEMYSSECPTI
-136 SDYTASSGKHKVVF
+136 SDYIASSGKHKVVF
-150 AIPLSNPFCLDNITY
+150 AIPLSHPFCLNNITY

-210 FLSEQ
+210 FLSEHE
-215 DNLFTFLKSNAVF
+215 NLFTFLKDNAVF
-228 SENTNDA
+228 SENTYDA
-235 VEHDLQKVVEGRAKF
+235 VEHDLQKVVKGRAKF
-250 NSQGTS
+250 NSQGIS

-288 HVTIA
+288 HVTIV
-293 AITVLAACLLL
+293 AITVLATCLLL

-339 YGMTCIVDRYI
+339 YGMTCIVDRYT
-350 VVDLLKNR
+350 VVDLLKDR

-365 SNSLYPETGSYQN
+365 NSNNLYPETGSYQN
-378 LLDTVARNYIVLS
+378 LLDTAARNYIVLS

-428 IYKLMNVVAVEWDE
+428 IYKIMNVVAVEWDE
-442 SGIPL
+442 AGIPQ

-483 LHRKEKKKLPFVLY
+483 LHRKEQKKLPFVLY

-552 MEDSLCMQTKMRII
+552 MDDSLCMQTKMRIV
-566 QSLLRPYEIDGKTL
+566 QSLLLPYEIDGKTL

-612 KKKIIKKPQGLSPKI
+612 KKENHRKAAESQSKDPSQ
-627 LLQMTECKRGA
+627 
-638 VGKCNFSSRQP
+638 ND
-649 LLHYLLMHH
+649 
-658 SEHQRSSM
+658 
-666 TFFYSHTSVCLP
+666 
-678 GEWPP
+678 

>member
-1 MNKIS
+1 MNKIC
-6 KFLTLVILI
+6 KFLTLIILI
-15 VVVLLFGIYQYRT
+15 VAVLLFGIYQYRT

-38 SEHLLATYEQVSRTF
+38 SEHLLATYEQVNRTF

-62 VLADWDEYLQYI
+62 VLSDWDEYLQYI
-74 SDSENTETA
+74 SDSENTETV

-110 ASNRKGTADSIR
+110 ANNRKGTADSIR
-122 NCFQEMYSSGCPTI
+122 NCFQEMYSFECPTI

-150 AIPLSNPFCLDNITY
+150 AIPLSHPFCLNNITY

-210 FLSEQ
+210 FLSEHE
-215 DNLFTFLKSNAVF
+215 NLFTFLKDNAVF
-228 SENTNDA
+228 SENTYDA
-235 VEHDLQKVVEGRAKF
+235 VEHDLQKVVKGRAKF

-293 AITVLAACLLL
+293 AITVLATCLLL

-339 YGMTCIVDRYI
+339 YGMTCIVDRYT
-350 VVDLLKNR
+350 VVDLLKDR

-397 ISHLLNK
+397 ISHLMNK

-428 IYKLMNVVAVEWDE
+428 VYKIMNVVAVEWDE
-442 SGIPL
+442 AGIPQ
-447 KVMMISQD
+447 KVMMIAQD

-483 LHRKEKKKLPFVLY
+483 LHRKEQKKLPFVLY

-552 MEDSLCMQTKMRII
+552 MEDSLCMQTKMRIV
-566 QSLLRPYEIDGKTL
+566 QSLLLPYEIDGKTL

-612 KKKIIKKPQGLSPKI
+612 KKENHRKAAESQSKDPSP
-627 LLQMTECKRGA
+627 
-638 VGKCNFSSRQP
+638 ND
-649 LLHYLLMHH
+649 
-658 SEHQRSSM
+658 
-666 TFFYSHTSVCLP
+666 
-678 GEWPP
+678 

>member
-1 MNKIS
+1 MSQQPHHQKKENIMNKIC
-6 KFLTLVILI
+6 KFLTLIILI
-15 VVVLLFGIYQYRT
+15 VAVLLFGIYQYRT

-38 SEHLLATYEQVSRTF
+38 SEHLLATYEQVNRTF

-62 VLADWDEYLQYI
+62 VLSDWDEYLQYI
-74 SDSENTETA
+74 SDSENTETV

-110 ASNRKGTADSIR
+110 ANNRKGTADSIR
-122 NCFQEMYSSGCPTI
+122 NCFQEMYSFECPTI

-150 AIPLSNPFCLDNITY
+150 AIPLSHPFCLNNITY

-210 FLSEQ
+210 FLSEHE
-215 DNLFTFLKSNAVF
+215 NLFTFLKDNAVF
-228 SENTNDA
+228 SENTYDA
-235 VEHDLQKVVEGRAKF
+235 VEHDLQKVVKGRAKF

-293 AITVLAACLLL
+293 AITVLATCLLL

-339 YGMTCIVDRYI
+339 YGMTCIVDRYT
-350 VVDLLKNR
+350 VVDLLKDR

-428 IYKLMNVVAVEWDE
+428 VYKIMNVVAVEWDE
-442 SGIPL
+442 AGIPQ
-447 KVMMISQD
+447 KVMMIAQD

-483 LHRKEKKKLPFVLY
+483 LHRKEQKKLPFVLY

-552 MEDSLCMQTKMRII
+552 MEDSLCMQTKMRIV
-566 QSLLRPYEIDGKTL
+566 QSLLLPYEIDGKTL

-603 LADQRMYAE
+603 LADQRMYA
-612 KKKIIKKPQGLSPKI
+612 
-627 LLQMTECKRGA
+627 
-638 VGKCNFSSRQP
+638 
-649 LLHYLLMHH
+649 
-658 SEHQRSSM
+658 
-666 TFFYSHTSVCLP
+666 
-678 GEWPP
+678 

>member
-1 MNKIS
+1 MNKIC
-6 KFLTLVILI
+6 KFLTLIILI
-15 VVVLLFGIYQYRT
+15 VAVLLFGIYQYRT

-38 SEHLLATYEQVSRTF
+38 SEHLLATYEQVNRTF

-62 VLADWDEYLQYI
+62 VLSDWDEYLQCI
-74 SDSENTETA
+74 SDAENTETV

-110 ASNRKGTADSIR
+110 ANNRKGTADSIR
-122 NCFQEMYSSGCPTI
+122 NCFQEMYSSECPTI

-150 AIPLSNPFCLDNITY
+150 AIPLSHPFCLNNITY
-165 TGVAVSYDVT
+165 TGVAVSYDVS

-210 FLSEQ
+210 FLSEHE
-215 DNLFTFLKSNAVF
+215 NLFTFLKDNAVF
-228 SENTNDA
+228 SENTYDA
-235 VEHDLQKVVEGRAKF
+235 VEHDLQKVVKGRAKF
-250 NSQGTS
+250 NIQGTS

-293 AITVLAACLLL
+293 AITVLATCLLL

-339 YGMTCIVDRYI
+339 YGMTCIVDRYT
-350 VVDLLKNR
+350 VVDLLKDR

-365 SNSLYPETGSYQN
+365 SNNLYPETGSYQN
-378 LLDTVARNYIVLS
+378 LLDTAARNYIVLS

-397 ISHLLNK
+397 MSHLLNK

-428 IYKLMNVVAVEWDE
+428 IYKIMNVVAVEWDE
-442 SGIPL
+442 AGIPQ
-447 KVMMISQD
+447 KVMMIAQD

-483 LHRKEKKKLPFVLY
+483 LHRKEQKKLPFVLY

-552 MEDSLCMQTKMRII
+552 MGDSLCMQTKMRIV
-566 QSLLRPYEIDGKTL
+566 QSLLLPYEIDGKTL

-612 KKKIIKKPQGLSPKI
+612 KRK
-627 LLQMTECKRGA
+627 
-638 VGKCNFSSRQP
+638 SSESRRV
-649 LLHYLLMHH
+649 
-658 SEHQRSSM
+658 SVQRSFSK
-666 TFFYSHTSVCLP
+666 
-678 GEWPP
+678 

>member
-1 MNKIS
+1 MSKIC
-6 KFLTLVILI
+6 KFLTLIILI
-15 VVVLLFGIYQYRT
+15 VAVLLFGIYQYRT
-28 FIQTEIYQEN
+28 FIQTEIYQEH
-38 SEHLLATYEQVSRTF
+38 SEHLLATYEQVNRTF

-62 VLADWDEYLQYI
+62 VLSDWDEYLQCI
-74 SDSENTETA
+74 SDAENTETV

-110 ASNRKGTADSIR
+110 ANNRKGTADSIQ

-150 AIPLSNPFCLDNITY
+150 AIPLSHPFCLNNITY
-165 TGVAVSYDVT
+165 TGVAVSYDVS

-210 FLSEQ
+210 FLSGHE
-215 DNLFTFLKSNAVF
+215 NLFTFLKDNAVF
-228 SENTNDA
+228 SENTYDA
-235 VEHDLQKVVEGRAKF
+235 VEHDLQKVVKGRAKF
-250 NSQGTS
+250 NSQETS

-293 AITVLAACLLL
+293 AITVLATCLLL

-339 YGMTCIVDRYI
+339 YGMTCIVDRYT
-350 VVDLLKNR
+350 VVDLLKDR

-365 SNSLYPETGSYQN
+365 SNNLYPETGSYQN
-378 LLDTVARNYIVLS
+378 LLDTAARNYIVLS

-397 ISHLLNK
+397 MSHLLNK

-428 IYKLMNVVAVEWDE
+428 VYKIMNVVAVEWDE
-442 SGIPL
+442 AGIPQ

-483 LHRKEKKKLPFVLY
+483 LHRKEQKKLPFVLY

-552 MEDSLCMQTKMRII
+552 MEDSLCMQTKMRIV
-566 QSLLRPYEIDGKTL
+566 QSLLLPYEIDGKTL

-612 KKKIIKKPQGLSPKI
+612 KKENHRKAAESQSKDPSQ
-627 LLQMTECKRGA
+627 
-638 VGKCNFSSRQP
+638 ND
-649 LLHYLLMHH
+649 
-658 SEHQRSSM
+658 
-666 TFFYSHTSVCLP
+666 
-678 GEWPP
+678 

>member
-1 MNKIS
+1 MSKIC
-6 KFLTLVILI
+6 KFLTLIILI

-38 SEHLLATYEQVSRTF
+38 SEHLLATYEQVNRTF

-62 VLADWDEYLQYI
+62 VLSDWDEYLQCI
-74 SDSENTETA
+74 SDAENTETV
-83 WHDFADR
+83 WHDFTDR

-110 ASNRKGTADSIR
+110 ANNRKGTADSIR
-122 NCFQEMYSSGCPTI
+122 NCFQEMYSSECPTI

-150 AIPLSNPFCLDNITY
+150 AIPLSHPFCLNNITY

-210 FLSEQ
+210 FLSEHE
-215 DNLFTFLKSNAVF
+215 NLFTFLKDNAVF
-228 SENTNDA
+228 SENTYDA
-235 VEHDLQKVVEGRAKF
+235 VEHDLQKVVKGRAKF

-293 AITVLAACLLL
+293 AITVLATCLLL

-339 YGMTCIVDRYI
+339 YGMTCIVDRYT
-350 VVDLLKNR
+350 VVDLLKDR

-428 IYKLMNVVAVEWDE
+428 VYKIMNVVAVEWDE
-442 SGIPL
+442 AGIPQ
-447 KVMMISQD
+447 KVMMIAQD

-465 ANTDGLTG
+465 ANTDRLTG

-483 LHRKEKKKLPFVLY
+483 LLRNEQRKLPFVLY
-497 YLDLDHFKPVND
+497 YLDLDQFKPVND
-509 TYGHDMGD
+509 TYGHEMGD

-552 MEDSLCMQTKMRII
+552 MEDSLCMQTKMRIV
-566 QSLLRPYEIDGKTL
+566 QSLLLPYEIDGKTL

-612 KKKIIKKPQGLSPKI
+612 KKDNHRKAAESQSKDPSQ
-627 LLQMTECKRGA
+627 
-638 VGKCNFSSRQP
+638 ND
-649 LLHYLLMHH
+649 
-658 SEHQRSSM
+658 
-666 TFFYSHTSVCLP
+666 
-678 GEWPP
+678 

>member
-1 MNKIS
+1 MNKIC
-6 KFLTLVILI
+6 KFLTLIILI
-15 VVVLLFGIYQYRT
+15 VAVLLFGIYQYRT

-38 SEHLLATYEQVSRTF
+38 SEHLLATYEQVNRTF

-62 VLADWDEYLQYI
+62 VLSDWDEYLQCI
-74 SDSENTETA
+74 SDSENTETV

-110 ASNRKGTADSIR
+110 ANNRKGTADSIR
-122 NCFQEMYSSGCPTI
+122 NCFQEMYSFECPTI

-150 AIPLSNPFCLDNITY
+150 AIPLSHPFCLNNITY
-165 TGVAVSYDVT
+165 TGVAVSYDVS

-210 FLSEQ
+210 FLSEHE
-215 DNLFTFLKSNAVF
+215 NLFTFLKDNAVF
-228 SENTNDA
+228 SENTYDA
-235 VEHDLQKVVEGRAKF
+235 VEHDLQKVVKGRAKF

-293 AITVLAACLLL
+293 AIAVLATCLLL

-339 YGMTCIVDRYI
+339 YGMTCIVDRYT
-350 VVDLLKNR
+350 VVDLLKDR

-365 SNSLYPETGSYQN
+365 SNNLYPETGSYQN

-428 IYKLMNVVAVEWDE
+428 VYKIMNVVAVEWDE
-442 SGIPL
+442 AGIPQ
-447 KVMMISQD
+447 KVMMIAQD

-483 LHRKEKKKLPFVLY
+483 LHRKEQKKLPFVLY

-612 KKKIIKKPQGLSPKI
+612 KKENHQKAARSQSKDPSP
-627 LLQMTECKRGA
+627 
-638 VGKCNFSSRQP
+638 ND
-649 LLHYLLMHH
+649 
-658 SEHQRSSM
+658 
-666 TFFYSHTSVCLP
+666 
-678 GEWPP
+678 

>member
-1 MNKIS
+1 MSQQPHHQKKENIMNKIC
-6 KFLTLVILI
+6 KFLTLIILI
-15 VVVLLFGIYQYRT
+15 VAVLLFGIYQYRT

-38 SEHLLATYEQVSRTF
+38 SEHLLATYEQVNRTF

-62 VLADWDEYLQYI
+62 VLSDWDEYLQYI
-74 SDSENTETA
+74 SDSENTETV

-110 ASNRKGTADSIR
+110 ANNRKGTADSIR
-122 NCFQEMYSSGCPTI
+122 NCFQEMYSFECPTI

-150 AIPLSNPFCLDNITY
+150 AIPLSHPFCLNNITY

-210 FLSEQ
+210 FLSEHE
-215 DNLFTFLKSNAVF
+215 NLFTFLKDNAVF
-228 SENTNDA
+228 SENTYDA
-235 VEHDLQKVVEGRAKF
+235 VEHDLQKVVKGRAKF

-293 AITVLAACLLL
+293 AITVLATCLLL

-339 YGMTCIVDRYI
+339 YGMTCIVDRYT
-350 VVDLLKNR
+350 VVDLLKDR

-428 IYKLMNVVAVEWDE
+428 VYKIMNVVAVEWDE
-442 SGIPL
+442 AGIPQ
-447 KVMMISQD
+447 KVMMIAQD

-483 LHRKEKKKLPFVLY
+483 LHRKEQKKLPFVLY

-546 LIISAE
+546 LIINAE
-552 MEDSLCMQTKMRII
+552 MEDSLCMQTKMRIV
-566 QSLLRPYEIDGKTL
+566 QSLLLPYEIDGKTL

-612 KKKIIKKPQGLSPKI
+612 KKENHRKAAESQSKDPSP
-627 LLQMTECKRGA
+627 
-638 VGKCNFSSRQP
+638 ND
-649 LLHYLLMHH
+649 
-658 SEHQRSSM
+658 
-666 TFFYSHTSVCLP
+666 
-678 GEWPP
+678 

>member
-1 MNKIS
+1 MSQQPHHQKKENIMNKIC
-6 KFLTLVILI
+6 KFLTLIILI
-15 VVVLLFGIYQYRT
+15 VAVLLFGIYQYRT
-28 FIQTEIYQEN
+28 FTQTEIYQEN
-38 SEHLLATYEQVSRTF
+38 SEHLLATYEQVNRTF

-62 VLADWDEYLQYI
+62 VLSDWDEYLQYI
-74 SDSENTETA
+74 SDSENTETV

-110 ASNRKGTADSIR
+110 ANNRKGTADSIR
-122 NCFQEMYSSGCPTI
+122 NCFQEMYSFECPTI

-150 AIPLSNPFCLDNITY
+150 AIPLSHPFCLNNITY

-210 FLSEQ
+210 FLSEHE
-215 DNLFTFLKSNAVF
+215 NLFTFLKDNAVF
-228 SENTNDA
+228 SENTYDA
-235 VEHDLQKVVEGRAKF
+235 VEHDLQKVVKGRAKF

-293 AITVLAACLLL
+293 AITVLATCLLL

-339 YGMTCIVDRYI
+339 YGMTCIVDRYT
-350 VVDLLKNR
+350 VVDLLKDR

-428 IYKLMNVVAVEWDE
+428 VYKIMNVVAVEWDE
-442 SGIPL
+442 AGIPQ
-447 KVMMISQD
+447 KVMMIAQD

-483 LHRKEKKKLPFVLY
+483 LHRKEQKKLPFVLY

-532 SNDFAFR
+532 SNDLAFR

-552 MEDSLCMQTKMRII
+552 MEDSLCMQTKMRIV
-566 QSLLRPYEIDGKTL
+566 QSLLLPYEIDGKTL

-612 KKKIIKKPQGLSPKI
+612 KKENHRKAAESQSKDPSP
-627 LLQMTECKRGA
+627 
-638 VGKCNFSSRQP
+638 ND
-649 LLHYLLMHH
+649 
-658 SEHQRSSM
+658 
-666 TFFYSHTSVCLP
+666 
-678 GEWPP
+678 

>member
-1 MNKIS
+1 MNKIC
-6 KFLTLVILI
+6 KFLTLIILI

-38 SEHLLATYEQVSRTF
+38 SEHLLATYEQVNRTF

-62 VLADWDEYLQYI
+62 VLSDWDEYLQCI
-74 SDSENTETA
+74 SDSENTETV

-110 ASNRKGTADSIR
+110 ANNRKGTADSIR
-122 NCFQEMYSSGCPTI
+122 NCFQEMYSSECPTI
-136 SDYTASSGKHKVVF
+136 SDYIASSGKHKVVF
-150 AIPLSNPFCLDNITY
+150 AIPLSHPFCLNNITY

-210 FLSEQ
+210 FLSEHE
-215 DNLFTFLKSNAVF
+215 NLFTFLKDNAVF
-228 SENTNDA
+228 SENTYDA
-235 VEHDLQKVVEGRAKF
+235 VEHDLQKVVKGRAKF
-250 NSQGTS
+250 NSQGIS

-288 HVTIA
+288 HVTIV
-293 AITVLAACLLL
+293 AITVLATCLLL

-339 YGMTCIVDRYI
+339 YGMTCIVDRYT
-350 VVDLLKNR
+350 VVDLLKDR

-365 SNSLYPETGSYQN
+365 NSNNLYPETDSYQN
-378 LLDTVARNYIVLS
+378 LLDTDARNYIVLS

-428 IYKLMNVVAVEWDE
+428 IYKIMNVVAVEWDE
-442 SGIPL
+442 AGIPQ

-483 LHRKEKKKLPFVLY
+483 LHRKEQKKLPFVLY

-552 MEDSLCMQTKMRII
+552 MDDSLCMQTKMRIV
-566 QSLLRPYEIDGKTL
+566 QSLLLPYEIDGKTL

-612 KKKIIKKPQGLSPKI
+612 KKENHRKAAESQSKDPSP
-627 LLQMTECKRGA
+627 
-638 VGKCNFSSRQP
+638 ND
-649 LLHYLLMHH
+649 
-658 SEHQRSSM
+658 
-666 TFFYSHTSVCLP
+666 
-678 GEWPP
+678 

>member
-1 MNKIS
+1 MNKIC
-6 KFLTLVILI
+6 KFLTLIILI

-38 SEHLLATYEQVSRTF
+38 SEHLLATYEQVNRTF

-62 VLADWDEYLQYI
+62 VLSDWDEYLQCI
-74 SDSENTETA
+74 SDSENTETV

-110 ASNRKGTADSIR
+110 ANNRKGTVDSIR
-122 NCFQEMYSSGCPTI
+122 NCFQEMYSSECPTI
-136 SDYTASSGKHKVVF
+136 SDYIASSGKHKVVF
-150 AIPLSNPFCLDNITY
+150 AIPLSHPFCLNNITY

-210 FLSEQ
+210 FLSEHE
-215 DNLFTFLKSNAVF
+215 NLFTFLKDNAVF
-228 SENTNDA
+228 SENTYDA
-235 VEHDLQKVVEGRAKF
+235 VEHDLQKVVKGRAKF
-250 NSQGTS
+250 NSQGIS

-288 HVTIA
+288 HVTIV
-293 AITVLAACLLL
+293 AITVLATCLLL

-339 YGMTCIVDRYI
+339 YGMTCIVDRYT
-350 VVDLLKNR
+350 VVDLLKDR

-365 SNSLYPETGSYQN
+365 NSNNLYPETGSYQN
-378 LLDTVARNYIVLS
+378 LLDTAARNYIVLS

-428 IYKLMNVVAVEWDE
+428 IYKIMNVVAVEWDE
-442 SGIPL
+442 AGIPQ

-483 LHRKEKKKLPFVLY
+483 LHRKEQKKLPFVLY

-552 MEDSLCMQTKMRII
+552 MDDSLCMQTKMRIV
-566 QSLLRPYEIDGKTL
+566 QSLLLPYEIDGKTL

-612 KKKIIKKPQGLSPKI
+612 KKENHRKAAESQSKDPSP
-627 LLQMTECKRGA
+627 
-638 VGKCNFSSRQP
+638 ND
-649 LLHYLLMHH
+649 
-658 SEHQRSSM
+658 
-666 TFFYSHTSVCLP
+666 
-678 GEWPP
+678 

>member
-1 MNKIS
+1 MNKIC
-6 KFLTLVILI
+6 KFLTLIILI
-15 VVVLLFGIYQYRT
+15 VAVLLFGIYQYRT

-38 SEHLLATYEQVSRTF
+38 SEHLLATYEQVNRTF

-62 VLADWDEYLQYI
+62 VLSDWDEYLQYI
-74 SDSENTETA
+74 SDSENTETV

-110 ASNRKGTADSIR
+110 ANNRKGTADSIR
-122 NCFQEMYSSGCPTI
+122 NCFQEMYSFECPTI

-150 AIPLSNPFCLDNITY
+150 AIPLSHPFCLNNITY

-210 FLSEQ
+210 FLSEHE
-215 DNLFTFLKSNAVF
+215 NLFTFLKDNAVF
-228 SENTNDA
+228 SENTYDA
-235 VEHDLQKVVEGRAKF
+235 VEHDLQKVVKGRAKF
-250 NSQGTS
+250 NSRGTS

-293 AITVLAACLLL
+293 AITVLATCLLL

-339 YGMTCIVDRYI
+339 YGMTCIVDRYT
-350 VVDLLKNR
+350 VVDLLKDR

-428 IYKLMNVVAVEWDE
+428 VYKIMNVVAVEWDE
-442 SGIPL
+442 AGIPQ
-447 KVMMISQD
+447 KVMMIAQD

-483 LHRKEKKKLPFVLY
+483 LHRKEQKKLPFVLY

-552 MEDSLCMQTKMRII
+552 MEDSLCVQTKMRIV
-566 QSLLRPYEIDGKTL
+566 QSLLLPYEIDGKTL

-612 KKKIIKKPQGLSPKI
+612 KKENHRKAAESQSKDPFP
-627 LLQMTECKRGA
+627 
-638 VGKCNFSSRQP
+638 ND
-649 LLHYLLMHH
+649 
-658 SEHQRSSM
+658 
-666 TFFYSHTSVCLP
+666 
-678 GEWPP
+678 

>member
-228 SENTNDA
+228 SENTYDA
-235 VEHDLQKVVEGRAKF
+235 VEHDLQKVVKGRAKF

-293 AITVLAACLLL
+293 TITGLAACLLL

-350 VVDLLKNR
+350 VVDLLKDR

-365 SNSLYPETGSYQN
+365 NSNNLYPETGSYQN
-378 LLDTVARNYIVLS
+378 LLDTAARNYIVLS

-612 KKKIIKKPQGLSPKI
+612 KKENHQKAARSQSKDPSP
-627 LLQMTECKRGA
+627 
-638 VGKCNFSSRQP
+638 ND
-649 LLHYLLMHH
+649 
-658 SEHQRSSM
+658 
-666 TFFYSHTSVCLP
+666 
-678 GEWPP
+678 

>member
-1 MNKIS
+1 MNKIC
-6 KFLTLVILI
+6 KFLTLIILI
-15 VVVLLFGIYQYRT
+15 VAVLLFGIYQYRT

-38 SEHLLATYEQVSRTF
+38 SEHLLATYEQVNRTF

-62 VLADWDEYLQYI
+62 VLSDWDEYLQYI
-74 SDSENTETA
+74 SDSENTETV

-110 ASNRKGTADSIR
+110 ANNRKGTADSIR
-122 NCFQEMYSSGCPTI
+122 NCFQEMYSFECPTI

-150 AIPLSNPFCLDNITY
+150 AIPLSHPFCLNNITY

-210 FLSEQ
+210 FLSEHE
-215 DNLFTFLKSNAVF
+215 NLFTFLKDNAVF
-228 SENTNDA
+228 SENTYDA
-235 VEHDLQKVVEGRAKF
+235 VEHDLQKVVKGRAKF

-293 AITVLAACLLL
+293 AITVLATCLLL

-339 YGMTCIVDRYI
+339 YGMTCIVDRYT
-350 VVDLLKNR
+350 VVDLLKDR

-428 IYKLMNVVAVEWDE
+428 VYKIMNVVAVEWDE
-442 SGIPL
+442 AGIPQ
-447 KVMMISQD
+447 KVMMIAQD

-483 LHRKEKKKLPFVLY
+483 LHRKEQKKLPFVLY

-552 MEDSLCMQTKMRII
+552 MEDSLCMQTKMRIV
-566 QSLLRPYEIDGKTL
+566 QSLLLPYEIDGKTL

-612 KKKIIKKPQGLSPKI
+612 KKENHRKAAESQSKDPSQ
-627 LLQMTECKRGA
+627 
-638 VGKCNFSSRQP
+638 ND
-649 LLHYLLMHH
+649 
-658 SEHQRSSM
+658 
-666 TFFYSHTSVCLP
+666 
-678 GEWPP
+678 

>member
-1 MNKIS
+1 MSQQPHHQKKENIMNKIC
-6 KFLTLVILI
+6 KFLTLIILI
-15 VVVLLFGIYQYRT
+15 VAVLLFGIYQYRT

-38 SEHLLATYEQVSRTF
+38 SEHLLATYEQVNRTF

-62 VLADWDEYLQYI
+62 VLSDWDEYLQYI
-74 SDSENTETA
+74 SDSENTETV

-110 ASNRKGTADSIR
+110 ANNRKGTADSIR
-122 NCFQEMYSSGCPTI
+122 NCFQEMYSFECPTI

-150 AIPLSNPFCLDNITY
+150 AIPLSHPFCLNNITY

-210 FLSEQ
+210 FLSEHE
-215 DNLFTFLKSNAVF
+215 NLFTFLKDNAVF
-228 SENTNDA
+228 SENTYDA
-235 VEHDLQKVVEGRAKF
+235 VEHDLQKVVKGRAKF

-293 AITVLAACLLL
+293 AITVLATCLLL

-339 YGMTCIVDRYI
+339 YGMTCIVDRYT
-350 VVDLLKNR
+350 VVDLLKDR

-428 IYKLMNVVAVEWDE
+428 VYKIMNVVAVEWDE
-442 SGIPL
+442 AGIPQ
-447 KVMMISQD
+447 KVMMIAQD

-483 LHRKEKKKLPFVLY
+483 LHRKEQKKLPFVLY

-532 SNDFAFR
+532 SNDLAFR

-552 MEDSLCMQTKMRII
+552 MEDSLCMQTKMRIV
-566 QSLLRPYEIDGKTL
+566 QSLLLPYEIDGKTL

-612 KKKIIKKPQGLSPKI
+612 KKENHRKAAESQSKDPSP
-627 LLQMTECKRGA
+627 
-638 VGKCNFSSRQP
+638 ND
-649 LLHYLLMHH
+649 
-658 SEHQRSSM
+658 
-666 TFFYSHTSVCLP
+666 
-678 GEWPP
+678 

>member
-1 MNKIS
+1 MNKIC
-6 KFLTLVILI
+6 KFLTLIILI
-15 VVVLLFGIYQYRT
+15 VAVLLFGIYQYRT

-38 SEHLLATYEQVSRTF
+38 SEHLLATYEQVNRTF

-62 VLADWDEYLQYI
+62 VLSDWDEYLQYI
-74 SDSENTETA
+74 SDSENTETV

-110 ASNRKGTADSIR
+110 ANNRKGTADSIR
-122 NCFQEMYSSGCPTI
+122 NCFQEMYSFECPTI

-150 AIPLSNPFCLDNITY
+150 AIPLSHPFCLNNITY

-210 FLSEQ
+210 FLSEHE
-215 DNLFTFLKSNAVF
+215 NLFTFLKDNAVF
-228 SENTNDA
+228 SENTYDA
-235 VEHDLQKVVEGRAKF
+235 VEHDLQKVVKGRAKF

-293 AITVLAACLLL
+293 AITVLATCLLL

-350 VVDLLKNR
+350 VVDLLKDR

-365 SNSLYPETGSYQN
+365 SNNLYPETGSYQN
-378 LLDTVARNYIVLS
+378 LLDTAARNYIVLS

-428 IYKLMNVVAVEWDE
+428 VYKIMNVVAVEWDE
-442 SGIPL
+442 AGIPQ

-483 LHRKEKKKLPFVLY
+483 LHRKEQKKLPFVLY

-552 MEDSLCMQTKMRII
+552 MEDSLCMQTKMRIV
-566 QSLLRPYEIDGKTL
+566 QSLLLPYEIDGKTL

-612 KKKIIKKPQGLSPKI
+612 KKENHRKAAESQSKDSSP
-627 LLQMTECKRGA
+627 
-638 VGKCNFSSRQP
+638 ND
-649 LLHYLLMHH
+649 
-658 SEHQRSSM
+658 
-666 TFFYSHTSVCLP
+666 
-678 GEWPP
+678 

>member
-1 MNKIS
+1 
-6 KFLTLVILI
+6 
-15 VVVLLFGIYQYRT
+15 
-28 FIQTEIYQEN
+28 
-38 SEHLLATYEQVSRTF
+38 
-53 TLFTQRNWN
+53 
-62 VLADWDEYLQYI
+62 
-74 SDSENTETA
+74 
-83 WHDFADR
+83 
-90 KNNWQY
+90 
-96 SDFYMFNEHCDFLT
+96 MFNEHCDFLT
-110 ASNRKGTADSIR
+110 ANNRKGTADSIR
-122 NCFQEMYSSGCPTI
+122 NCFQEMYSSECPTI

-150 AIPLSNPFCLDNITY
+150 AIPLSHPFCLNNITY
-165 TGVAVSYDVT
+165 TGVAVSYDVS

-189 SSCYLVNAKGHVIL
+189 SSCYLINAKGHVIL

-210 FLSEQ
+210 FLSGHE
-215 DNLFTFLKSNAVF
+215 NLFTFLKDNAVF
-228 SENTNDA
+228 SENTYDA
-235 VEHDLQKVVEGRAKF
+235 VEHDLQKVVKGRAKF
-250 NSQGTS
+250 NIQGTS

-293 AITVLAACLLL
+293 AITVLATCLLL

-339 YGMTCIVDRYI
+339 YGMTCIVDRYT
-350 VVDLLKNR
+350 VVDLLKDR

-365 SNSLYPETGSYQN
+365 SNNLYPETGSYQN
-378 LLDTVARNYIVLS
+378 LLDTAARNYIVLS

-397 ISHLLNK
+397 MSHLLNK

-428 IYKLMNVVAVEWDE
+428 VYKIMNVVAVEWDE
-442 SGIPL
+442 AGIPQ
-447 KVMMISQD
+447 KVMMIAQD

-483 LHRKEKKKLPFVLY
+483 LHRKEQKKLPFVLY

-546 LIISAE
+546 LLISAE
-552 MEDSLCMQTKMRII
+552 MGDSLCMQTKMRIV
-566 QSLLRPYEIDGKTL
+566 QSLLLPYEIDGKTL

-612 KKKIIKKPQGLSPKI
+612 KKENHRKAAESQSKDPSP
-627 LLQMTECKRGA
+627 
-638 VGKCNFSSRQP
+638 ND
-649 LLHYLLMHH
+649 
-658 SEHQRSSM
+658 
-666 TFFYSHTSVCLP
+666 
-678 GEWPP
+678 

>member
-1 MNKIS
+1 MSQQPHHQKEENIMNKIC
-6 KFLTLVILI
+6 KFLTLIILI
-15 VVVLLFGIYQYRT
+15 VAVLLFGIYQYRT

-38 SEHLLATYEQVSRTF
+38 SEHLLATYEQVNRTF

-62 VLADWDEYLQYI
+62 VLSDWDEYLQCI
-74 SDSENTETA
+74 SDSENTETV

-110 ASNRKGTADSIR
+110 ANNRKGTADSIR
-122 NCFQEMYSSGCPTI
+122 NCFQEMYSSECPTI
-136 SDYTASSGKHKVVF
+136 SDYIASSGKHKVVF
-150 AIPLSNPFCLDNITY
+150 AIPLSHPFCLNNITY

-215 DNLFTFLKSNAVF
+215 ENLFTFLKDNAIF
-228 SENTNDA
+228 SENTYDA
-235 VEHDLQKVVEGRAKF
+235 VEHDLQKVVKGRAKF

-293 AITVLAACLLL
+293 AITVLATCLLL

-339 YGMTCIVDRYI
+339 YGMTCIVDRYT
-350 VVDLLKNR
+350 VVDLLKDR

-365 SNSLYPETGSYQN
+365 SNNLYPETGSYQN
-378 LLDTVARNYIVLS
+378 LLDTAARNYIVLS

-397 ISHLLNK
+397 MSHLLNK

-428 IYKLMNVVAVEWDE
+428 VYKIMNVVAVEWDE
-442 SGIPL
+442 AGIPQ

-483 LHRKEKKKLPFVLY
+483 LHRKEQKKLPFVLY

-566 QSLLRPYEIDGKTL
+566 QSLLLPYEIDGKTL

-612 KKKIIKKPQGLSPKI
+612 KKENHRKAAESQSKDPSQ
-627 LLQMTECKRGA
+627 
-638 VGKCNFSSRQP
+638 ND
-649 LLHYLLMHH
+649 
-658 SEHQRSSM
+658 
-666 TFFYSHTSVCLP
+666 
-678 GEWPP
+678 

>member
-1 MNKIS
+1 MNKIC
-6 KFLTLVILI
+6 KFLTLIILI

-38 SEHLLATYEQVSRTF
+38 SEHLLATYEQVNRTF

-62 VLADWDEYLQYI
+62 VLSDWDEYLQCI
-74 SDSENTETA
+74 SDSENTETV

-110 ASNRKGTADSIR
+110 ANNRKGTADSIR
-122 NCFQEMYSSGCPTI
+122 NCFQEMYSSECPTI

-150 AIPLSNPFCLDNITY
+150 AIPLSHPFCLNNITY
-165 TGVAVSYDVT
+165 TGVAVSYDVS

-210 FLSEQ
+210 FLSEHE
-215 DNLFTFLKSNAVF
+215 NLFTFLKDNAVF
-228 SENTNDA
+228 SENTYDA
-235 VEHDLQKVVEGRAKF
+235 VEHDLQKVVKGRAKF
-250 NSQGTS
+250 NSQETS

-293 AITVLAACLLL
+293 AITVLATCLLL

-350 VVDLLKNR
+350 VVDLLKDR

-365 SNSLYPETGSYQN
+365 NSNNLYPETGSYQN
-378 LLDTVARNYIVLS
+378 LLDTAARNYIVLS

-397 ISHLLNK
+397 MSHLLNK

-428 IYKLMNVVAVEWDE
+428 VYKIMNVVAVEWDE
-442 SGIPL
+442 AGIPQ

-483 LHRKEKKKLPFVLY
+483 LHRKEQKKLPFVLY

-552 MEDSLCMQTKMRII
+552 MENSLCMQTKMRIV
-566 QSLLRPYEIDGKTL
+566 QSLLLPYEIDGKTL

-612 KKKIIKKPQGLSPKI
+612 KKENHRKAAESQSKDPSQ
-627 LLQMTECKRGA
+627 
-638 VGKCNFSSRQP
+638 ND
-649 LLHYLLMHH
+649 
-658 SEHQRSSM
+658 
-666 TFFYSHTSVCLP
+666 
-678 GEWPP
+678 